1 MCIITASP
9 DAPFILVRKPHGDG
23 VTPAY
28 RQARPRLSA
37 HRRGLVLGLSLAVV
51 VLLIASL
58 FAGEARLDGGQI
70 LDALMKRQGV
80 PAVIVYEIRLPRAL
94 LALLVG
100 AVLGLSG
107 AALQGLLRNPLAEA
121 SVFGAPQAAA
131 FGAVA
136 VLYTGLVGALSWLLP
151 LAAMVMAMASLWLLL
166 WLAGQRAQVI
176 VLLLAGLAVGTLAGA
191 ATSVL
196 ISLSPNPFA
205 VTEIVFWLMG
215 SFENRSFQHVAL
227 SAPFILL
234 ACALMLRQGDAY
246 RALSLGEETALSL
259 GIDVEAVRR
268 QTLWAVA
275 MGVGASVAVAGAIG
289 FIGLAAPQL
298 MRRFHSP
305 DPKQILLSSAL
316 TGAILLLL
324 ADLAVRLVPAQTEI
338 KVGALTALLGV
349 PLYLAALRRETS
361 LRGPV

>member
-1 MCIITASP
+1 MSIITASL
-9 DAPFILVRKPHGDG
+9 DVLFTLVRKPHGDG
-23 VTPAY
+23 VTPAHG
-28 RQARPRLSA
+28 QARPRLST
-37 HRRGLVLGLSLAVV
+37 HRQGLVLGLLLAL
-51 VLLIASL
+51 VLLMIASL
-58 FAGEARLDGGQI
+58 FAGEARLDGAQI
-70 LDALMKRQGV
+70 LDALIKRQGV
-80 PAVIVYEIRLPRAL
+80 AAVIVYEIRLPRAL

-121 SVFGAPQAAA
+121 SVFGAPQSAA

-151 LAAMVMAMASLWLLL
+151 VAAMVMAMVSLWLLL
-166 WLAGQRAQVI
+166 WLAGQRSQVV

-215 SFENRSFQHVAL
+215 SFENRSFQHVLL

-234 ACALMLRQGDAY
+234 ACVLMLRQGDAY
-246 RALSLGEETALSL
+246 RALALGEETALSL
-259 GIDVEAVRR
+259 GVDVEAVRR
-268 QTLWAVA
+268 HTLWAVA

-316 TGAILLLL
+316 TGAILLLF
-324 ADLAVRLVPAQTEI
+324 ADLAVRLVPAQSEI
-338 KVGALTALLGV
+338 KVGAVTALLGV